1 MDAVREPQ
9 EVTAAPASLHTP
21 LRRPVG
27 GIETELP
34 TTFTGADQEALSA
47 FERELYRAFVEQDS
61 RVEVRQMLSSYQ
73 QTRADLSQRVGRFGI
88 VNNRIF
94 KYDGCLRVPYLL
106 ADTLLLRAVCADT
119 TELVTVLRYPNGT
132 IYTDGLI
139 EEIARAGAIPIDLE
153 HLLFAF
159 EADHATEPR
168 ITRIRDIASLLRDV
182 NEASNRNEGLH
193 LLRHL
198 VARLC
203 NLSVKTFLG
212 AKNLQPEVNNL
223 NTQLLR
229 FINGWLCRGLP
240 GLTRTVVR
248 NLSSVIGKPNLI
260 DQLWN
265 DTIRLAEVE
274 VRGSAIVNELRRSS
288 HHALGQRTLLLAQA
302 YLDFLELGDTA
313 TLARLGFA
321 TPGEADLEARTR
333 EEPHKVV
340 ARVVEDLGRLLGT
353 SETVARIREWQQ
365 SYTENLFQCQFGN
378 SIEAELETLIN
389 KGIGARNRWVV
400 FPSRPNSGPEGR
412 GLLADRPHGCHSKSV
427 SHALQ
432 DLPAR
437 RADVRNR
444 TGRGD
449 GRARLSRLLS
459 TASARPIRT
468 SSSACSSPCSTRTR
482 TVHRSR
488 PSSRARDLRVRLQSM
503 IQTGGFTAQRYF
515 LTTARLPA
523 RGDELPRPAARC
535 HAYADAV
542 DLDQCLEI
550 IRTSIL
556 NLDFDGLDSRELFDL
571 AGLLSNPE
579 RTEDELLDVLRYV
592 SRHYHKIRQRVT
604 VPYVKM
610 SHHLGLEEEDL
621 RTVLAN
627 MQRYMHDL
635 NSVVHFSD
643 IAGAFIRERQTRG
656 STPAPITGERGRRP
670 LLRHDHSH
678 LAP

>member
-1 MDAVREPQ
+1 MEVDGSRFNDYVTALRKVNGMLEGQGRPLYEVLREHTGIYTLAEARSAGEGVAKPRSAFAALVDAVREPQ

-119 TELVTVLRYPNGT
+119 TEVVTVRRYPNGT

-389 KGIGARNRWVV
+389 KGIRARNRWMYSHHVRILV
-400 FPSRPNSGPEGR
+400 QKVEDFSRPTDLTAPFKEC
-412 GLLADRPHGCHSKSV
+412 LD
-427 SHALQ
+427 ALQ
-432 DLPAR
+432 DLRPDEPTFATERVEETAR
-437 RADVRNR
+437 EAVATFVNGIRAAYQDELFGMLESVLDANEN
-444 TGRGD
+444 G
-449 GRARLSRLLS
+449 
-459 TASARPIRT
+459 
-468 SSSACSSPCSTRTR
+468 SSFEAFLK
-482 TVHRSR
+482 
-488 PSSRARDLRVRLQSM
+488 ARDLRVRLQSM

-515 LTTARLPA
+515 LQQLDCLLEEMNYLAL
-523 RGDELPRPAARC
+523 RPVAT
-535 HAYADAV
+535 AYAENGV
-542 DLDQCLEI
+542 DLDDAW
-550 IRTSIL
+550 RSSVPPSSTSI
-556 NLDFDGLDSRELFDL
+556 ST
-571 AGLLSNPE
+571 AS
-579 RTEDELLDVLRYV
+579 
-592 SRHYHKIRQRVT
+592 
-604 VPYVKM
+604 
-610 SHHLGLEEEDL
+610 
-621 RTVLAN
+621 
-627 MQRYMHDL
+627 
-635 NSVVHFSD
+635 
-643 IAGAFIRERQTRG
+643 TRASS
-656 STPAPITGERGRRP
+656 STWRGC
-670 LLRHDHSH
+670 
-678 LAP
+678 